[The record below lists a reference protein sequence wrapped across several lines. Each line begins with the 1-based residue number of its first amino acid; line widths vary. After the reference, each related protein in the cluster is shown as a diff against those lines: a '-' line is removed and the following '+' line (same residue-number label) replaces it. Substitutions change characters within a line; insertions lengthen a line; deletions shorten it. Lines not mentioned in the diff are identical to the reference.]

1 MTKPIPTEDLP
12 DPGHLTPDGVTD
24 ATIDALGKLSAA
36 LETAEQ
42 ARGNLYAFHQ
52 LSGSADM
59 KLQDALAALREAG
72 HDTVATRITQEVL
85 GRNVIA
91 GRWTFQIVED
101 YDDNYWS
108 IFRAA
113 EKNARDEL
121 AAGRRHLYEARL
133 KQDERTCGLSGHE
146 ATPADVEG

>member
-1 MTKPIPTEDLP
+1 MTDPIPGDDLP
-12 DPGHLTPDGVTD
+12 EREHQTPDGVTD

-59 KLQDALAALREAG
+59 KLQDALEALRESG
-72 HDTVATRITQEVL
+72 HDTVADRITREVL

-108 IFRAA
+108 VFRAA
-113 EKNARDEL
+113 EKQARDEL
-121 AAGRRHLYEARL
+121 AAGRRHLFEARL
-133 KQDERTCGLSGHE
+133 KQDERTRGLTGHE
-146 ATPADVEG
+146 AAPSDVEG